1 MTYWEW
7 FTLITGAATLISLA
21 IGISS
26 WIAWETF
33 STTMA
38 AMMGRMQGET

>member
-7 FTLITGAATLISLA
+7 FTLITGAATAISLA

-26 WIAWETF
+26 WIASKTF

-38 AMMGRMQGET
+38 AMMRRMHGET